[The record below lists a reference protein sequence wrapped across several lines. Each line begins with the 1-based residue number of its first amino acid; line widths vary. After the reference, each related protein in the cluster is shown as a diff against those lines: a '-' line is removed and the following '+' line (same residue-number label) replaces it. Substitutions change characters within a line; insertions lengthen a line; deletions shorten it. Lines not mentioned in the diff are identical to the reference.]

1 MSFSTPMMKQWQSLK
16 DKIKDALLLFRL
28 GDFYEAFLEDA
39 YIISK
44 ELDLTLTKRQN
55 IAMCGVPHHAGDVYI
70 DRLIAKGFKVAIAE
84 QVEDPKHAKGIVKRE
99 ITKIL
104 SPGVIFNSNLL
115 KDKSNNFF
123 ISLSQIGSVYG
134 LAIIDLSTAEFI
146 ATEIDDEKELL
157 NEIYKLNPSEILVST
172 KFKNNNLHLFDKL
185 FIDLKFF
192 ITEKDNWYFEHEMAL
207 DVLLNHFNTFS
218 LDSFGLKAMSS
229 AINAAGA
236 IISYLTE
243 DLFLDLKHIK
253 TIKRENLS
261 SYMMI
266 DYATEKNLQI
276 ISSSTLNENS
286 TLLYLLDKTNTAMGG
301 RLIKKWLKLPL
312 IDLEKIKKRQNS
324 IKEFLD
330 NFETT
335 MDISNC
341 FENIKDLQRLL
352 IRIINKSAS
361 PRDLTNLKE
370 SIKKIPEIKI
380 LLKKFNQA
388 LIKENEK
395 NLKDITKLLSLL
407 DEALVELPPLRLSDG
422 NIFKTGYNKELDE
435 LKQISKNSFIWL
447 NNYQNEL
454 KEKTNIKT
462 LKVKYNKIFGY
473 FIDVSKAQADKV
485 PNDFIRKQTLV
496 NSERFISEK
505 LKIFEEKIL
514 SSEDKIKTLENEL
527 FLDLREKVLKFSC
540 DLEKISEGIANLD
553 VLISFAKTAK
563 AKNFIKPE
571 VNESNTIDIK
581 DGRHPIIEEALPTGE
596 FIANDTYLDN
606 ENNQL
611 YLITGP
617 NMAGKSTYIR
627 QVAILIIMAQIG
639 SFIPA
644 IDAKIGIVDK
654 VFSRIGAS
662 DDLARGQST
671 FMVEMTETANI
682 LNNAT
687 NRSLIILDEIGRGT
701 STYDGISIAW
711 AVVEYLINTENKK
724 AKTLFATH
732 YFELTELEKILKGV
746 TNYNIQVKETDTE
759 IVFLRKIIKG
769 FADKS
774 YGIHV
779 AKLANMPDVVIDKA
793 KKILINLEK
802 NSQNKENFENKKSK
816 NSKAK
821 INKTTNQFTLF
832 DIKENLNQKFENVI
846 KEIKDI
852 DINKLTPI
860 DALQKIYNLKKKIE
874 KQN

>member
-1 MSFSTPMMKQWQSLK
+1 MSFSTPMMKQWKSLK
-16 DKIKDALLLFRL
+16 DQKKYALLLFRL

-84 QVEDPKHAKGIVKRE
+84 QVEDPKKAKGLVKRE

-115 KDKSNNFF
+115 KAKSNNFF

-134 LAIIDLSTAEFI
+134 IAIIDLSTSEFSAI
-146 ATEIDDEKELL
+146 EIDDEKELI
-157 NEIYKLNPSEILVST
+157 NEIYKLKPSEILVSQ
-172 KFKNNNLHLFDKL
+172 KFKDSNQNIFDKL
-185 FIDLKFF
+185 FIDLKFLL
-192 ITEKDNWYFEHEMAL
+192 TEKDNWYFEHEMAL
-207 DVLLNHFNTFS
+207 DILLNHFNTFS
-218 LDSFGLKAMSS
+218 LDSFGLKAMPS

-236 IISYLTE
+236 IITYLTE
-243 DLFLDLKHIK
+243 DLFLNLDHIK
-253 TIKRENLS
+253 TIKAENLS

-276 ISSSTLNENS
+276 TSSSTLNENS
-286 TLLYLLDKTNTAMGG
+286 TLLNLLDKTNTAMGG

-312 IDLEKIKKRQNS
+312 IDINEIKKRQNS
-324 IKEFLD
+324 VQGFLD
-330 NFETT
+330 NFEITLK
-335 MDISNC
+335 ISTF
-341 FENIKDLQRLL
+341 FESIKDLQRLL
-352 IRIINKSAS
+352 IRIINKSTS
-361 PRDLTNLKE
+361 PRDLTNLRE
-370 SIKKIPEIKI
+370 SIRKIPDIKT
-380 LLKKFNQA
+380 LLKNFTQD
-388 LIKENEK
+388 LIKDNEK
-395 NLKDITKLLSLL
+395 DLKDIKDLLDLL
-407 DEALVELPPLRLSDG
+407 DEALQELPPIRLSDG
-422 NIFKTGYNKELDE
+422 NVFKQGYNKELDE
-435 LKQISKNSFIWL
+435 LKQISENSFSWL

-454 KEKTNIKT
+454 KEQTNIKT

-485 PNDFIRKQTLV
+485 PKDFIRKQTLV

-505 LKIFEEKIL
+505 LKVFEEKIL
-514 SSEDKIKTLENEL
+514 SSESKIKALENSL
-527 FLDLREKVLKFSC
+527 FLDLREKVLMFSS
-540 DLEKISEGIANLD
+540 DLEKISKALANLD

-563 AKNFIKPE
+563 AKNFIMPE
-571 VNESNTIDIK
+571 IDNSNVLDIK
-581 DGRHPIIEEALPTGE
+581 DGRHPIIEDALPTGE
-596 FIANDTYLDN
+596 FIANDTFLDN

-627 QVAILIIMAQIG
+627 QVAILVIMAQIG

-644 IDAKIGIVDK
+644 KTAKIGIVDK

-682 LNNAT
+682 LNNTT

-711 AVVEYLINTENKK
+711 AVIDYLINTEDKK

-732 YFELTELEKILKGV
+732 YFELTELENILKGV
-746 TNYNIQVKETDTE
+746 TNYNIAIKETETE

-802 NSQNKENFENKKSK
+802 NEANGNP
-816 NSKAK
+816 AK
-821 INKTTNQFTLF
+821 IKKTKSRDQFMLF
-832 DIKENLNQKFENVI
+832 DIKDKLNEKIKNVI
-846 KEIKDI
+846 KEIKEI
-852 DINKLTPI
+852 DTDRLTPI
-860 DALQKIYNLKKKIE
+860 EALQKIYSLKKKIDS
-874 KQN
+874 QN

>member
-16 DKIKDALLLFRL
+16 DKKKDALLLFRL

-55 IAMCGVPHHAGDVYI
+55 IAMCGVPHHAGDIYI

-84 QVEDPKHAKGIVKRE
+84 QVEDPKKAKGLVKRE

-134 LAIIDLSTAEFI
+134 LAIIDLSTSEFSAI
-146 ATEIDDEKELL
+146 EIDDEKELI
-157 NEIYKLNPSEILVST
+157 NEIYKLKPSEILVST
-172 KFKNNNLHLFDKL
+172 KFKDSNQNLFDKL
-185 FIDLKFF
+185 FIDLKFLL
-192 ITEKDNWYFEHEMAL
+192 TEKDNWYFENEMAL
-207 DVLLNHFNTFS
+207 DILLNHFNTFS
-218 LDSFGLKAMSS
+218 LDSFGLKGMSS

-236 IISYLTE
+236 IIAYLTE
-243 DLFLDLKHIK
+243 DLSLNLEHIK
-253 TIKRENLS
+253 TIKTENLS

-276 ISSSTLNENS
+276 TSSSTLNENS
-286 TLLYLLDKTNTAMGG
+286 TLLNLLDKTNTAMGG

-312 IDLEKIKKRQNS
+312 ININEIKKRQNS
-324 IKEFLD
+324 VQEFLD
-330 NFETT
+330 NFEITLK
-335 MDISNC
+335 ISTF
-341 FENIKDLQRLL
+341 FETIKDLQRLL

-361 PRDLTNLKE
+361 PRDLTNLRE
-370 SIKKIPEIKI
+370 SIRKIPDIKN
-380 LLKKFNQA
+380 LLKTFNQD
-388 LIKENEK
+388 LIKENEE
-395 NLKDITKLLSLL
+395 NLKDIKDLLALL
-407 DEALVELPPLRLSDG
+407 DDALQELPPIRLSDG
-422 NIFKTGYNKELDE
+422 NVFKPGYNKELDE
-435 LKQISKNSFIWL
+435 LKQISENGFSWL

-454 KEKTNIKT
+454 KEKTKIKT

-473 FIDVSKAQADKV
+473 FIDVSKAQAGNV

-505 LKIFEEKIL
+505 LKVFEEKIL
-514 SSEDKIKTLENEL
+514 SSEGKIKTLENSL
-527 FLDLREKVLKFSC
+527 FLDLREKVLKFSS
-540 DLEKISEGIANLD
+540 DLEKISEAIANLD
-553 VLISFAKTAK
+553 VLISFTKTAK
-563 AKNFIKPE
+563 AKNFIMPE
-571 VNESNTIDIK
+571 INNSNILDIK
-581 DGRHPIIEEALPTGE
+581 DGRHPIIEDALATGE
-596 FIANDTYLDN
+596 FIANDTFLDN

-627 QVAILIIMAQIG
+627 QVAILVVMAQIG

-644 IDAKIGIVDK
+644 KAAKIGIVDR

-671 FMVEMTETANI
+671 FMVEMIETANI
-682 LNNAT
+682 LNNTT
-687 NRSLIILDEIGRGT
+687 NKSLIILDEIGRGT

-732 YFELTELEKILKGV
+732 YFELTELENILKGV
-746 TNYNIQVKETDTE
+746 TNYNIAIKETETE

-793 KKILINLEK
+793 KKILHNLEK
-802 NSQNKENFENKKSK
+802 NSDNENS
-816 NSKAK
+816 AK
-821 INKTTNQFTLF
+821 IKKTKSTDQFMLF
-832 DIKENLNQKFENVI
+832 DIKDKLNQKIENII
-846 KEIKDI
+846 KEIKEI
-852 DINKLTPI
+852 DTDRLTPI
-860 DALQKIYNLKKKIE
+860 EALQKIYSLKKKID

>member
-16 DKIKDALLLFRL
+16 DKKKDALLLFRL

-55 IAMCGVPHHAGDVYI
+55 IAMCGVPHHAGDIYI

-84 QVEDPKHAKGIVKRE
+84 QVEDPKKAKGIVKRE

-134 LAIIDLSTAEFI
+134 LAIIDLSTSEFSAI
-146 ATEIDDEKELL
+146 EIDDEKELI
-157 NEIYKLNPSEILVST
+157 NEIYKLKPSEILVST
-172 KFKNNNLHLFDKL
+172 KFKDSNQNLFDKL
-185 FIDLKFF
+185 FIDLKFLL
-192 ITEKDNWYFEHEMAL
+192 TEKDNWYFENEMAL
-207 DVLLNHFNTFS
+207 DILLNHFNTFS
-218 LDSFGLKAMSS
+218 LDSFGLKGMSS

-236 IISYLTE
+236 IIAYLTE
-243 DLFLDLKHIK
+243 DLSLNLEHIK
-253 TIKRENLS
+253 TIKTENLS

-276 ISSSTLNENS
+276 TSSSTLNENS
-286 TLLYLLDKTNTAMGG
+286 TLLNLLDKTNTAMGG

-312 IDLEKIKKRQNS
+312 ININEIKKRQNS
-324 IKEFLD
+324 VQEFLD
-330 NFETT
+330 NFEITLK
-335 MDISNC
+335 ISTF
-341 FENIKDLQRLL
+341 FETIKDLQRLL

-361 PRDLTNLKE
+361 PRDLTNLRE
-370 SIKKIPEIKI
+370 SIRKIPDIKN
-380 LLKKFNQA
+380 LLKTFNQD
-388 LIKENEK
+388 LIKENEE
-395 NLKDITKLLSLL
+395 NLKDIKDLLALL
-407 DEALVELPPLRLSDG
+407 DDALQELPPIRLSDG
-422 NIFKTGYNKELDE
+422 NVFKPGYNKELDE
-435 LKQISKNSFIWL
+435 LKQISENGFSWL

-454 KEKTNIKT
+454 KEKTKIKT

-473 FIDVSKAQADKV
+473 FIDVSKAQAGNV

-505 LKIFEEKIL
+505 LKVFEEKIL
-514 SSEDKIKTLENEL
+514 SSEGKIKTLENSL
-527 FLDLREKVLKFSC
+527 FLDLREKVLKFSS
-540 DLEKISEGIANLD
+540 DLEKISEAIANLD
-553 VLISFAKTAK
+553 VLISFTKTAK
-563 AKNFIKPE
+563 AKNFIMPE
-571 VNESNTIDIK
+571 INNSNILDIK
-581 DGRHPIIEEALPTGE
+581 DGRHPIIEDALATGE
-596 FIANDTYLDN
+596 FIANDTFLDN

-627 QVAILIIMAQIG
+627 QVAILVVMAQIG

-644 IDAKIGIVDK
+644 KAAKIGIVDR

-671 FMVEMTETANI
+671 FMVEMIETANI
-682 LNNAT
+682 LNNTT
-687 NRSLIILDEIGRGT
+687 NKSLIILDEIGRGT

-732 YFELTELEKILKGV
+732 YFELTELENILKGV
-746 TNYNIQVKETDTE
+746 TNYNIAIKETDTE

-793 KKILINLEK
+793 KKILHNLEK
-802 NSQNKENFENKKSK
+802 NSDNENS
-816 NSKAK
+816 AK
-821 INKTTNQFTLF
+821 IKKTKSTDQFMLF
-832 DIKENLNQKFENVI
+832 DIKDKLNQKIENII
-846 KEIKDI
+846 KEIKEI
-852 DINKLTPI
+852 DTDRLTPI
-860 DALQKIYNLKKKIE
+860 EALQKIYSLKKKID